1 MSNEAR
7 KKKWTGATAGIAALA
22 LLTACGTDGTP
33 SGPDAS
39 NGTNDGNGGETVTL
53 EFAQWW
59 EPELPEGMLRGLMDE
74 FEAENPGIEVELLSG
89 PYASTRE
96 QVVAGAASGTMSDVV
111 GLDGAWVSDF
121 VDQGSIADLTA
132 LMGEAGYDDGE
143 LASQIQLGG
152 STYMIPVV
160 NFAYM
165 LFTNDGLLSE
175 AGVTEA
181 PTTRSEFEAAAAAV
195 TQGNTSGW
203 VLPLSLET
211 PNGIQNDVM
220 SWVWASGG
228 SMLTDDGQP
237 DVNNADVAAALEF
250 IVGLDEAGVIAP
262 GAATL
267 KEQDKVEEFSSGRVG
282 MMISS
287 LAHINTLRDSSPD
300 LDFSLHAVP
309 AADGYSGERGT
320 PYASWGIGV
329 AENSENKAEAWK
341 LVEFLMSADAN
352 AQLSDAANAFPG
364 NNTAVPN
371 FVTEDEMFQS
381 AFDVWSEGY
390 PANEFVGLP
399 VAEQLMRDMSE
410 QFQRVLNGDLTIDE
424 ALEATQ
430 TTWESRF

>member
-1 MSNEAR
+1 MR
-7 KKKWTGATAGIAALA
+7 KWIGATAAVSALA
-22 LLTACGTDGTP
+22 LVTACSSEGASDGP
-33 SGPDAS
+33 S
-39 NGTNDGNGGETVTL
+39 DGDGGGNGETVTL

-59 EPELPEGMLRGLMDE
+59 EPELPEGVLRGLMDD
-74 FEAENPGIEVELLSG
+74 FEEANPGIEVELLSG

-132 LMGEAGYDDGE
+132 LMSDAGYDDGE
-143 LASQIQLGG
+143 LASQVQLGG

-165 LFTNDGLLSE
+165 LFTNDGLLAE
-175 AGVTEA
+175 AGVDAA
-181 PTTRSEFEAAAAAV
+181 PSTRSEFEAAAIAV
-195 TQGNTSGW
+195 SESDENTSGW
-203 VLPLSLET
+203 ILPLSLET

-220 SWVWASGG
+220 SWAWASGG
-228 SMLTDDGQP
+228 SMLTDDGAP
-237 DVNNADVAAALEF
+237 DVNNADVQSAVDF
-250 IVGLDEAGVIAP
+250 VVGLDEAGAVAP

-287 LAHINTLRDSSPD
+287 LAHINTLRESSPD

-309 AADGYSGERGT
+309 AEDGYSGERGT

-329 AENSENKAEAWK
+329 AENSENKEEAWK

-352 AQLSDAANAFPG
+352 GELANAANAFPG
-364 NNTAVPN
+364 NSTAVPE
-371 FVTEDEMFQS
+371 FVTQDEIFQS
-381 AFDVWSEGY
+381 AFDVWNEGY

-399 VAEQLMRDMSE
+399 VAEQLMRDMAE
-410 QFQRVLNGDLTIDE
+410 ELQRVLNGDISVEDALT
-424 ALEATQ
+424 ATQ
-430 TTWESRF
+430 TKWESQF